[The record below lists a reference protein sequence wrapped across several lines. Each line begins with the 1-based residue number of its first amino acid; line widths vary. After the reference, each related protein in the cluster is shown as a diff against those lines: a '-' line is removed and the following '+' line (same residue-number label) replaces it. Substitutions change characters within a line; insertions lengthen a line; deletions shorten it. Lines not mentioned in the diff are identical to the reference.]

1 MMARGRFRRATR
13 LGKAQWALVAAALL
27 VIAYG
32 THFLW
37 GWYGPGPLAHE
48 APFIV
53 SEGSGM
59 VSVAQELEAEG
70 AIASAGTFRARA
82 RLLGHAGGLKAGE
95 FMIPAHASGAQILAI
110 LQGTEGSLRR
120 LFTVPEGM
128 PSVMVYEKLLAQPM
142 LTGKVTVPAEG
153 SILPNSYDYQR
164 GESRAAVV
172 TRMQKAMAQT
182 LADLWA
188 KRSPRTIARTPQ
200 EAVILASI
208 VEKETK
214 LASERPMVAGLY
226 SNRLR
231 LGMKLQADP
240 TIIYPI
246 TQGRPLGRRI
256 RESEIHAV
264 NDYNT
269 YAMVGLPKAPIT
281 NPGRDSLA
289 AVLNPADTHALYMV
303 ADGSGGHV
311 FADTLQQHNANVA
324 KWFAIR
330 RAKGEM

>member
-1 MMARGRFRRATR
+1 MTRARWGVLA
-13 LGKAQWALVAAALL
+13 ALVL
-27 VIAYG
+27 VLGYG
-32 THFLW
+32 VHFLW
-37 GWYGPGPLAHE
+37 GWYGPGPLEHD
-48 APFIV
+48 APFVV
-53 SEGSGM
+53 SEGAGLA
-59 VSVAQELEAEG
+59 SVAQELETEG
-70 AIASAGTFRARA
+70 AVASAATFRARA
-82 RLLGHAGGLKAGE
+82 RLLGHTGGLKAGE
-95 FMIPAHASGAQILAI
+95 FMIPAHASGSLILAI
-110 LQGTEGSLRR
+110 LQGRDGVMHR

-128 PSVMVYEKLLAQPM
+128 PSVMVLEKLMAQPM
-142 LTGKVTVPAEG
+142 LTGKVDLPAEG
-153 SILPNSYDYQR
+153 SILPDSYDYQR
-164 GESRAAVV
+164 GESRAALVA
-172 TRMQKAMAQT
+172 RMQRAMATT

-188 KRSPRTIARTPQ
+188 KRSPRTVAKTPQ

-208 VEKETK
+208 VEKETGK
-214 LASERPMVAGLY
+214 PSERRMVAGLY

-269 YAMVGLPKAPIT
+269 YAMVGLPKGPIT
-281 NPGRDSLA
+281 NPGRDSIA

-303 ADGSGGHV
+303 ADGSKGHA
-311 FADTLQQHNANVA
+311 FADTLEQHNANVA

-330 RAKGEM
+330 RARGEM